1 MTAKINN
8 GHLFS
13 ARRLLLLTYI
23 ASTGRNIAAVV
34 AITYHASLATSEV
47 SRNVS
52 HLNNITERARIPRV
66 GIRRRGDGH
75 AAFALGRRGDLKTTG
90 VCTWRPLSE
99 KGRSLSLKTE
109 NLRVFDSQT
118 LITLYN
124 PPKKI
129 CLDFENLWSFQKRFR
144 VFEKA
149 STTGLSKIGLVAV
162 SCQ

>member
-1 MTAKINN
+1 MIAKINN

-23 ASTGRNIAAVV
+23 ASTGRKIAAVG

-124 PPKKI
+124 PQKKFA
-129 CLDFENLWSFQKRFR
+129 LTLKTSGVFKR
-144 VFEKA
+144 VFEF
-149 STTGLSKIGLVAV
+149 SKRPVQPALGSAY
-162 SCQ
+162 